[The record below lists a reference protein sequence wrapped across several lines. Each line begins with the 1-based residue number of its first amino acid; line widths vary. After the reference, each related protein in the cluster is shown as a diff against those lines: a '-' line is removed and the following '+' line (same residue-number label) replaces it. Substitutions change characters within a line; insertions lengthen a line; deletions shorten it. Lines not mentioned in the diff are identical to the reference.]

1 MSFSMVSPRV
11 ARGSTPAVPGA
22 FVSLSRPVARRS
34 LASLAL
40 AGMLAQPALAQT
52 TAEPAPEPPPAGDVI
67 VTGIKTGDFG
77 VKSGIPIDRVPQ
89 SVQVIDD
96 EELVERGVRSVG
108 DALRAVPSA
117 NVGGSRVSRYQSFG
131 LKVRG
136 FLADQMRNGIR
147 QRYFEDVDA
156 SALSNI
162 ERIEVLKGPSAVL
175 FGQSAV
181 GGIISIVTKRPTDR
195 PEGSVALTG
204 GSFDQKL
211 ATIDVGG
218 PVTGTLGIRL
228 TGEIERS
235 GTFVDLQDMDREN
248 VGLALAWDPGPAV
261 SAHLNAEYARR
272 STANNPGLPVVGTV
286 LPNGAGRVRRGA
298 FLGEPGFTD
307 LVADAP
313 LVQAWVDL
321 RMGGAWTLTPRFQY
335 SEFNT
340 SLDQIRLLAPVAGS
354 TTLIARNGRRGR
366 EEDKYYIAQ
375 LDLGG
380 RVRTGGIG
388 HTLLVGV
395 EHSVERPTFR
405 QFDIVPGGTPP
416 IDALDPAYA
425 FTNAPPTLAF
435 SFFSPGKVDGF
446 AAYAQD
452 QVEVSE
458 DWNVVAG
465 LRHSSFDYESRR
477 NDART
482 ADSISNT
489 TWQLGST
496 YRIGGGFSAYG
507 GYNKGFDLEPVIGA
521 RSRDGSPFRPET
533 SDQLEAGL
541 RVARGTLRASVS
553 AFRIRRNDVAVTDPE
568 DVNFQIQEG
577 RLRVRGVELEG
588 EWRPLPGWW
597 LQGGYAYLD
606 GRVTR
611 TTTPVLRG
619 ARLGDTPGHTATL
632 STRVTWGPVELR
644 GTGYHVGR
652 RRLVNGGAVTLNDY
666 TLFDLG
672 LGAAFGRFRINAA
685 LTNALDKVYYT
696 ANGGANFVYPGD
708 PRTVS
713 IRVSRFFGGLR

>member
-1 MSFSMVSPRV
+1 MSRFIVGSRIPR
-11 ARGSTPAVPGA
+11 ALLMTFCAAGA
-22 FVSLSRPVARRS
+22 FPVA
-34 LASLAL
+34 A
-40 AGMLAQPALAQT
+40 PVFAQT
-52 TAEPAPEPPPAGDVI
+52 YTPQTAAEAVAPVPDVI
-67 VTGIKTGDFG
+67 VTGTKTGDFG
-77 VKSGIPIDRVPQ
+77 AKSGIPVDRMPQ
-89 SVQVIDD
+89 GVQVVGG

-108 DALRAVPSA
+108 DVLRAVPSA

-131 LKVRG
+131 LKIRG

-162 ERIEVLKGPSAVL
+162 ARIEVLKGPSAVL

-181 GGIISIVTKRPTDR
+181 GGIISVVTKQPTDR
-195 PEGSVALTG
+195 LEASVALTA

-211 ATIDVGG
+211 ATVDVGG
-218 PVTGTLGIRL
+218 PITGTLGIRL
-228 TGEIERS
+228 TGEVERS
-235 GTFVDLQDMDREN
+235 GTFVDFQGMDREN
-248 VGLALAWDPGPAV
+248 VGLAVAWEPSPAV
-261 SAHLNAEYARR
+261 SAHVNAEYQRR

-286 LPNGAGRVRRGA
+286 LPNGARRVRRGA
-298 FLGEPGFTD
+298 FLGEPSFTD

-313 LVQAWVDL
+313 LIQAWVDL
-321 RMGGAWTLTPRFQY
+321 KMGEAWTLTPRFQY

-354 TTLIARNGRRGR
+354 TTRIARNGRRGR

-375 LDLGG
+375 LDLSG

-405 QFDIVPGGTPP
+405 QFDIVPGGVPP
-416 IDALDPAYA
+416 IDAMDPAYA
-425 FTNAPPTLAF
+425 FASAPPVLAF
-435 SFFSPGKVDGF
+435 SFFSPGKLDGF

-452 QVEVSE
+452 QIALGE
-458 DWNVVAG
+458 DWTVVAG
-465 LRHSSFDYESRR
+465 ARHSLFDYESRR
-477 NDART
+477 NEART

-496 YRIGGGFSAYG
+496 YRIGGGVSAFG
-507 GYNKGFDLEPVIGA
+507 GYNKGFDLKPVIGA

-533 SDQLEAGL
+533 SDQIEAGL
-541 RVARGTLRASVS
+541 RIARGTLRASLS
-553 AFRIRRNDVAVTDPE
+553 AFRIRRNDVAIPDPQ

-577 RLRVRGVELEG
+577 QLRVRGVEIEG
-588 EWRPLPGWW
+588 EWTPMPGWW
-597 LQGGYAYLD
+597 LQGGYAHLD

-611 TTTPVLRG
+611 TTTAALRG
-619 ARLGDTPGHTATL
+619 ARLGDTPAHTATL
-632 STRVTWGPVELR
+632 ATRVTVGPAELR
-644 GTGYHVGR
+644 GAGYHVGAR
-652 RRLVNGGAVTLNDY
+652 KLVNGGAVELDGY

-672 LGAAFGRFRINAA
+672 VGAAVDGVRIDAA
-685 LTNALDKVYYT
+685 LTNVLDKVYYT

-708 PRTVS
+708 PRTLS
-713 IRVSRFFGGLR
+713 IRVARAFGGAR